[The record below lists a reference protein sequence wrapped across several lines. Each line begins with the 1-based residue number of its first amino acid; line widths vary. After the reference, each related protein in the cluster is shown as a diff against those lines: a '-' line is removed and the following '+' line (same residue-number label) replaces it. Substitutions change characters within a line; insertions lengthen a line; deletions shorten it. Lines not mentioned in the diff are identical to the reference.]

1 MRTAT
6 LFLLAAIL
14 PLASACDNYV
24 DHHDDDDA
32 YLRVIDFELDTDGYD
47 LSADTRTASFDTD
60 DIQSNDDQDDVEDA
74 LRLAGDGALV
84 LLYADNELILD
95 VQTTGQTYTP
105 LPVTVG
111 YEVELDNGPPVVE
124 YTVTYTYAFDNQDLY
139 VDVISSARSDSFPGG
154 GQNAGILFDDLLPR
168 EIEMRLVT
176 LEADVVYSKQAELN
190 AHGKTALDF
199 RNYEQVK
206 AVFGLPD

>member
-6 LFLLAAIL
+6 LLALAALL
-14 PLASACDNYV
+14 PLAACDT
-24 DHHDDDDA
+24 HDDRFDDDRDA
-32 YLRVIDFELDTDGYD
+32 LVRVVDFELDTDGFE
-47 LSADTRTASFDTD
+47 LSDDTRTASFDTD
-60 DIQSNDDQDDVEDA
+60 DIQGNGDRDEVEDA

-95 VQTTGQTYTP
+95 VETTGQTYTP

-111 YEVELDNGPPVVE
+111 YETELDNGLPVVE
-124 YTVTYTYAFDNQDLY
+124 YTVTYTYAFDNEDLY
-139 VDVISSARSDSFPGG
+139 VDVLSSARSDSFPGAD
-154 GQNAGILFDDLLPR
+154 QDAGVLFVGLLPN

-176 LEADVVYSKQAELN
+176 LEADVFARKSSEL
-190 AHGKTALDF
+190 KTAIDL

-206 AVFGLPD
+206 SVFNLPD

>member
-6 LFLLAAIL
+6 FLLLAALL
-14 PLASACDNYV
+14 PLVSACDTYY
-24 DHHDDDDA
+24 DDDDDT
-32 YLRVIDFELDTDGYD
+32 YVRVVDFELDTDD
-47 LSADTRTASFDTD
+47 FELSGDTRTASFDTD
-60 DIQSNDDQDDVEDA
+60 DIQGNGDRDEVEDA

-84 LLYADNELILD
+84 LLYADNELVLD

-111 YEVELDNGPPVVE
+111 YEVELDSGLPVVE
-124 YTVTYTYAFDNQDLY
+124 YTITYTYAFDNEDLY

-154 GQNAGILFDDLLPR
+154 GSDAGVLFAQLLPN

-176 LEADVVYSKQAELN
+176 LEADVYASKTAELR
-190 AHGKTALDF
+190 AQGKTGLDL

-206 AVFGLPD
+206 SVFGLPD

>member
-6 LFLLAAIL
+6 LLLLAALL
-14 PLASACDNYV
+14 PLASACDTYV
-24 DHHDDDDA
+24 DRDDDA
-32 YLRVIDFELDTDGYD
+32 PYLRVIDFELDTDGYA

-60 DIQSNDDQDDVEDA
+60 DIQQNDDRDNVEDA

-95 VQTTGQTYTP
+95 VQTTGQTYAP

-111 YEVELDNGPPVVE
+111 YEVELDSGLPVVE

-154 GQNAGILFDDLLPR
+154 DRNPGALFDGLLPN

-176 LEADVVYSKQAELN
+176 LEADVVYSKQAQLN
-190 AHGKTALDF
+190 AQGKTGIDF

>member
-1 MRTAT
+1 MRFAT
-6 LFLLAAIL
+6 LAFLAALL
-14 PLASACDNYV
+14 PTLAACDTYY
-24 DHHDDDDA
+24 DDDDA
-32 YLRVIDFELDTDGYD
+32 FVRVVDFELDTDGYE
-47 LSADTRTASFDTD
+47 LSDDTRTASFDID
-60 DIQSNDDQDDVEDA
+60 DIEGGSDQDQVADA

-95 VQTTGQTYTP
+95 VETTGQTYTA

-111 YEVELDNGPPVVE
+111 YEVELDNGLPVVE

-139 VDVISSARSDSFPGG
+139 VDVLSSARSDSFPGG
-154 GQNAGILFDDLLPR
+154 DQNAGVLFDDLLPR

-176 LEADVVYSKQAELN
+176 LEADVFAAKSSQQKAPIDL
-190 AHGKTALDF
+190 

>member
-1 MRTAT
+1 MRFAP
-6 LFLLAAIL
+6 LALLAALL
-14 PLASACDNYV
+14 PAFAACDTYY
-24 DHHDDDDA
+24 DDDDDPFV
-32 YLRVIDFELDTDGYD
+32 RVVDFELDTGNFQ
-47 LSADTRTASFDTD
+47 LSNDTRTASFNTD
-60 DIQSNDDQDDVEDA
+60 DIQGGSDRDEVEDA
-74 LRLAGDGALV
+74 LRFAGDGALV

-95 VQTTGQTYTP
+95 VQTTGQTYTA

-124 YTVTYTYAFDNQDLY
+124 YTVTYTYAFDNEDLY

-154 GQNAGILFDDLLPR
+154 GQDPGVLFDGLLPN

-176 LEADVVYSKQAELN
+176 LEADVFAAKSAEV
-190 AHGKTALDF
+190 GKANLDL

>member
-1 MRTAT
+1 M
-6 LFLLAAIL
+6 
-14 PLASACDNYV
+14 
-24 DHHDDDDA
+24 
-32 YLRVIDFELDTDGYD
+32 
-47 LSADTRTASFDTD
+47 
-60 DIQSNDDQDDVEDA
+60 
-74 LRLAGDGALV
+74 

-95 VQTTGQTYTP
+95 VQTTGQTYAP

-111 YEVELDNGPPVVE
+111 YEVELDSGLPVVE

-154 GQNAGILFDDLLPR
+154 GQNAGVLFDDLLPN

-190 AHGKTALDF
+190 AQGKTSLDF
-199 RNYEQVK
+199 RNYDQVK